1 MELPKL
7 LFMWREQYMRGGVGR
22 FFFFPR
28 KCMQIYMG
36 LNFGISHGFD
46 VLEFEEVYLD
56 SNHHGAS
63 PIRNKTSC

>member
-1 MELPKL
+1 MEEL
-7 LFMWREQYMRGGVGR
+7 EG
-22 FFFFPR
+22 FFFPR